1 MPLSSHHF
9 DAPDKGADAMVDA
22 ELGGG
27 DIVKSPQ
34 VELSFQDLRF
44 GVKGPKGS
52 RIEILKGISGQCR
65 PGRVLA
71 IM

>member
-1 MPLSSHHF
+1 
-9 DAPDKGADAMVDA
+9 MVDA